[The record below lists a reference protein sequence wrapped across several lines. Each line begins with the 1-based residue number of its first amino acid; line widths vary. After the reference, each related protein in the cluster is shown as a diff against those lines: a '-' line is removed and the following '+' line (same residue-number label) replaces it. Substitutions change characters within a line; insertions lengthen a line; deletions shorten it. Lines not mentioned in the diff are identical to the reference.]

1 MPVTINGNGSITGL
15 SVGGLGSG
23 VVNTATLADGA
34 ASGSKLTMPAGSLLQ
49 TVRVNTTPSQQIAS
63 NSTWTDTALTL
74 NITPQFS
81 NSLIFLTC
89 YCRWGNDTSSSNGL
103 RLYKDNSS
111 VIDGNNDYLHNV
123 AYNIQGNRPCED
135 GVYAFFDT
143 AGGTSAINYK
153 IQIRVTNGHFTFNG
167 RGGETN
173 SGKTSYLIAQ
183 ELKV

>member
-23 VVNTATLADGA
+23 VVNTTTLADGA

-49 TVRVNTTPSQQIAS
+49 TVRVNTTSSQQIAS

-103 RLYKDNSS
+103 RLYKNNSS

-123 AYNIQGNRPCED
+123 AYNVQGNRFISDSIWVERET
-135 GVYAFFDT
+135 GVGLVNFCT
-143 AGGTSAINYK
+143 HKS
-153 IQIRVTNGHFTFNG
+153 R
-167 RGGETN
+167 
-173 SGKTSYLIAQ
+173 S
-183 ELKV
+183 

>member
-23 VVNTATLADGA
+23 VVNNATLANGA
-34 ASGSKLTMPAGSLLQ
+34 ASGTKLTMPAGSLLQ
-49 TVRVNTTPSQQIAS
+49 TVRINTTPSQQIAS

-135 GVYAFFDT
+135 AVYAFFDT
-143 AGGTSAINYK
+143 AGGTSEINYK